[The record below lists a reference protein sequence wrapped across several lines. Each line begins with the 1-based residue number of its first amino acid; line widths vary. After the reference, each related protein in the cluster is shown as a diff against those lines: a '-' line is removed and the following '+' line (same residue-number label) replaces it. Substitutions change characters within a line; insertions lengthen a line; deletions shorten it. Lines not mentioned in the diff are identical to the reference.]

1 MSDAPAVSKPAHRQR
16 QARRQFLA
24 LSAAA
29 ALTRVLPVRA
39 ASAAASATR
48 KPRGIGGVAV
58 GAISYSFRDLPG
70 DAAKVLEYLLACGVD
85 TVELMGD
92 AAEDY
97 AGAPPYPRY
106 PDLAAAGMTPAQQ
119 KTHMAAFE
127 QESSRVEVH
136 RQQWRKSVPMARYQQ
151 LRKLYDDAGVKID
164 ILKLGEASW
173 PDTDIDYAYQ
183 VASVL
188 GARGISFEAEDAAAK
203 RMGAFA
209 DKHQLLNGMHNHMQ
223 YGDATF
229 NVDQLLAYSPRNMLN
244 LDCGH
249 YMASTGHSPIPF
261 LQKYHTRITHLHLK
275 DRKSLAHG
283 GDNMPWGQ
291 GDTPLREVLQLLQK
305 ERYPISAMIEL
316 EYPVPKDSSVLGEM
330 KKCVEYCRAALA

>member
-1 MSDAPAVSKPAHRQR
+1 MSHGNESSAHS
-16 QARRQFLA
+16 RRQFLA

-29 ALTRVLPVRA
+29 GVTSVIPMGGALA
-39 ASAAASATR
+39 ASRA
-48 KPRGIGGVAV
+48 RGIGGVAV

-70 DAAKVLEYLLACGVD
+70 DAAKVLEYLLACGID

-97 AGAPPYPRY
+97 AGAPP
-106 PDLAAAGMTPAQQ
+106 T
-119 KTHMAAFE
+119 E
-127 QESSRVEVH
+127 QGRKL
-136 RQQWRKSVPMARYQQ
+136 WRKSVPMARYQK

-173 PDTDIDYAYQ
+173 ADADIDYAYE
-183 VASVL
+183 VAGVL
-188 GARGISFEAEDAAAK
+188 GARGISFEAEDQAAK
-203 RMGAFA
+203 RMAAFA

-223 YGDATF
+223 YGEAAFD
-229 NVDQLLAYSPRNMLN
+229 VDRLLAYSPRNMLN
-244 LDCGH
+244 LDVGH
-249 YMASTGHSPIPF
+249 YVASTGQSPLPF
-261 LQKYHTRITHLHLK
+261 LRKYHARITHLHLK

-316 EYPVPKDSSVLGEM
+316 EYPVPQDSDVLAETR
-330 KKCVEYCRAALA
+330 KCVAYCRAALV